1 MFRFVRSKQEKKLSK
16 KIRASLFGL
25 AVGDALGLALAQ
37 VSRKTLVDNPVRD
50 MQAFG
55 TYNQAA
61 GTWAEPSSLSFCLAE
76 ALTHE
81 FNLHNIGL
89 NFVYWFQE
97 NYWTARAK
105 HFDIDEQTK
114 LACLRIGHGL
124 RPDLAGAVKDSENT
138 NASLMRILPLV
149 FYIKDK
155 PINER
160 FEITKQV
167 SSITHAHIRSVVS
180 CFYYLEFARYILEG
194 FKIEEAYKILQ
205 EDFPS
210 LLHRFNV
217 PEAEIALFHRLLKND
232 ISKLDVNEIH
242 SDNYVIQSLEASIW
256 CLMNTNKYSDAVLKA
271 VNLGED
277 SNTTAAITG
286 GLAGLV
292 YGYRTIPKHWIN
304 QLARKENIEDLAK
317 RMGKKLEETK
327 VLT

>member
-1 MFRFVRSKQEKKLSK
+1 MFRFVRSKQEKKLIK

-25 AVGDALGLALAQ
+25 AVGDALGLAHVGL
-37 VSRKTLVDNPVRD
+37 SREELQGNPVRD

-55 TYNQAA
+55 TYNQAV

-81 FNLHNIGL
+81 FSLNNLGL

-97 NYWTARAK
+97 NYWTASAK
-105 HFDIDEQTK
+105 KFNIDEQTK

-124 RPDLAGAVKDSENT
+124 RPDLAGAIRESENT

-155 PINER
+155 PITER

-194 FKIEEAYKILQ
+194 YTIQEAYKILQ

-210 LLHRFNV
+210 LLHKFNV
-217 PEAEIALFHRLLKND
+217 PEAEINLFHRLLKND
-232 ISKLDVNEIH
+232 ISKLDVSDIH
-242 SDNYVIQSLEASIW
+242 SDDYVIHSLEASIW
-256 CLMNTNKYSDAVLKA
+256 CLMNTNKYTDSVLKA
-271 VNLGED
+271 VNLGQD
-277 SNTTAAITG
+277 SNTTTAITG

-292 YGYRTIPKHWIN
+292 YGYKAIPKHWIN

-317 RMGKKLEETK
+317 RIAKKLEENK